1 MPIPVLAAVPTI
13 IGVVGKVGG
22 AVGGFFKK
30 LFGGKKRRKA
40 ARLAQKQQRLEDA
53 SNRVLATTIGKLE
66 EKARVG
72 EAKAAVKLA
81 RIQKQLARQGISFDP
96 GVQDASLSDLSL
108 AIPGIFQRRRIPQ
121 VFQEKPQPTFDVP
134 IVTAAV
140 LPAKAFN
147 LQELFKNP
155 IVLIIIGVIAFMLFS
170 RR

>member
-1 MPIPVLAAVPTI
+1 MPIPILAAAPAIV
-13 IGVVGKVGG
+13 GVIGKVGG

-53 SNRVLATTIGKLE
+53 SNKVLATTIAKLE
-66 EKARVG
+66 QKARLG
-72 EAKAAVKLA
+72 EARAGVKLA

-96 GVQDASLSDLSL
+96 GVQDASLSDIGFE
-108 AIPGIFQRRRIPQ
+108 IPSIFRRGRPPQ
-121 VFQEKPQPTFDVP
+121 VFQETPQPTFDVP

-147 LQELFKNP
+147 LGELFKNP
-155 IVLIIIGVIAFMLFS
+155 MVLIIGVVLAILLFM